1 MLKLQ
6 TECYKLLGVSKR
18 LYLVFDLKRL
28 KKNVSNQIADLCKM
42 CYLFFTYQLL
52 PRLKD

>member
-28 KKNVSNQIADLCKM
+28 KK
-42 CYLFFTYQLL
+42 TYQTKLL
-52 PRLKD
+52 TSAKCVTYSLHVSCFPD